1 VVVRGG
7 RLGALAVAVWVAWSL
22 AAAVPARG
30 QAAPDPQLRQTIEQ
44 VIREYLREHPEVV
57 AEAIQAL
64 QARQRAQQRDRAR
77 AAVGTHRTELLDGD
91 APVGGNTDGSV
102 TVVEFF
108 DYRCGYCKSVM
119 PTVKKLLQEDTTVRL
134 VYKELPILGPD
145 SLTAS
150 KAALAARAQGKYE
163 AFHAAL
169 MSAPQPVTE
178 AQVFEIAARTGL
190 DVPKLRAD
198 MEAPAVRA
206 AIDRNY
212 RLAQALGITGTPT
225 FVIGSEL
232 AVGAVDLA
240 TLRQLVDKART
251 P

>member
-1 VVVRGG
+1 MRPWSRGAGAIAVVV
-7 RLGALAVAVWVAWSL
+7 LVAWAL
-22 AAAVPARG
+22 AAAPARA
-30 QAAPDPQLRQTIEQ
+30 QQAPDPQLRQTIEQ

-64 QARQRAQQRDRAR
+64 QARQREQQQQRAR
-77 AAVGTHRTELLDGD
+77 AAIGTHQKELLDGD
-91 APVGGNTDGSV
+91 APIGGNANGSV

-108 DYRCGYCKSVM
+108 DYRCGYCKQVT
-119 PTVKKLLQEDTTVRL
+119 PTVKKLLQDDTTVRL

-150 KAALAARAQGKYE
+150 KAALAARTQGKYE
-163 AFHAAL
+163 AFHAA
-169 MSAPQPVTE
+169 MMVAVQPVTE

-190 DVPKLRAD
+190 DVPQLKAD

-206 AIDRNY
+206 VIDRNY

-232 AVGAVDLA
+232 AVGAVDIG
-240 TLRQLVDKART
+240 TLKQLVENARK